1 MCAILAIMR
10 FDRRR
15 VEAESVLRM
24 RDSMRHRGPDD
35 AGIFLGHDVALA
47 HRRLS
52 IIDLSEHGKQP
63 LTNEEGTLVLVFNGE
78 IYNYVELRR
87 VLKEHGHRFASSSD
101 SEVIVHQ
108 YEEDGPDCVH
118 KFIGMFSFVL
128 FDRKRRVLVAVRD
141 RLGIKPLYY
150 YNDHK
155 QVLFA
160 SEVKALLRSN
170 EITVA
175 PDYQGL
181 SDYLYAG
188 RPLGGKTTFRN
199 ISEVPPGHMVIV
211 EQETG
216 HIKIQKYWD
225 VPFHYQYGRSASEL
239 QEALNQLLDQAVGIH
254 CRSDAPLGCHLS
266 GGLDSSTVTALAA
279 KHYEHLRAFSVKFSD
294 DPYIDETRYAKLV
307 ADHVGAQYFECRPSA
322 LDLSS
327 HLISLAWH
335 MDIPMVADGFS
346 YFSVSRLAKE
356 HVKVTLTGHGGDE
369 IFGGYP
375 PQFQASFGRTD
386 MFTIKRDPNM
396 ASRPSFLSRVLARA
410 RHGGWRALVDRLGG
424 RMMPR
429 PVSLED
435 LWINLHCGPLPTNK
449 AVFHGNFISELHG
462 YSPREE
468 YLQPFRE
475 SEKIP
480 TFDRCLY
487 HDLRIYLPSLLH
499 LEDRVSMAVSV
510 ESRVPLLD
518 HRVIEFLA
526 TVPPEQK
533 IPTLEPKYLLRRAA
547 SSLLPAEIWNRKD
560 KFPFPVP
567 GKFWSSDEVKS
578 ITDPLL
584 TSRESYS
591 RGIFT
596 RQTLTESSRSKMNGW
611 TWAMVNVHLWFKIF
625 IDKDSN
631 WTDQVRPLYRT

>member
-1 MCAILAIMR
+1 MR

-254 CRSDAPLGCHLS
+254 CRSDAP
-266 GGLDSSTVTALAA
+266 
-279 KHYEHLRAFSVKFSD
+279 SV
-294 DPYIDETRYAKLV
+294 
-307 ADHVGAQYFECRPSA
+307 
-322 LDLSS
+322 
-327 HLISLAWH
+327 
-335 MDIPMVADGFS
+335 
-346 YFSVSRLAKE
+346 
-356 HVKVTLTGHGGDE
+356 
-369 IFGGYP
+369 
-375 PQFQASFGRTD
+375 
-386 MFTIKRDPNM
+386 
-396 ASRPSFLSRVLARA
+396 
-410 RHGGWRALVDRLGG
+410 
-424 RMMPR
+424 
-429 PVSLED
+429 
-435 LWINLHCGPLPTNK
+435 
-449 AVFHGNFISELHG
+449 
-462 YSPREE
+462 
-468 YLQPFRE
+468 
-475 SEKIP
+475 
-480 TFDRCLY
+480 
-487 HDLRIYLPSLLH
+487 
-499 LEDRVSMAVSV
+499 
-510 ESRVPLLD
+510 
-518 HRVIEFLA
+518 A
-526 TVPPEQK
+526 T
-533 IPTLEPKYLLRRAA
+533 
-547 SSLLPAEIWNRKD
+547 
-560 KFPFPVP
+560 
-567 GKFWSSDEVKS
+567 
-578 ITDPLL
+578 
-584 TSRESYS
+584 
-591 RGIFT
+591 
-596 RQTLTESSRSKMNGW
+596 
-611 TWAMVNVHLWFKIF
+611 
-625 IDKDSN
+625 
-631 WTDQVRPLYRT
+631 